1 VQGSENQTPRAET
14 PSHYISIGFDDDLFE
29 ATRKAV
35 REMVGFLVA
44 EKQLSRDDAY
54 MLVSVAGDLSITQV
68 VDRNKGVQ
76 VMMPKGIFRKP

>member
-1 VQGSENQTPRAET
+1 
-14 PSHYISIGFDDDLFE
+14 
-29 ATRKAV
+29 
-35 REMVGFLVA
+35 MVGFLVA